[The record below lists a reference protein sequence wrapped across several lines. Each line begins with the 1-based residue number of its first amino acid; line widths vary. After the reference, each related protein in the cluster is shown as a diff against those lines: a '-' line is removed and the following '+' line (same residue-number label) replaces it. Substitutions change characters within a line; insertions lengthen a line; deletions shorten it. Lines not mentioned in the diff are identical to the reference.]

1 MKLATSLPPFLL
13 VFGVLCL
20 ASCGDSDTDPSKKG
34 GQPTSSS
41 STSQNSSQAPQLSV
55 GTVKFIYPTQQSHL
69 GGVEQVPLVVQIIP
83 PSDQQSTVSQLKVGD
98 VEFEKKGQY
107 WYSTSELI
115 ITREGKQIFEV
126 QAELAETGEWVNFPA
141 LSLNNSSFVQASSQQ
156 IYSIKGLAIDLD
168 DSTIFFSNPYDAEVY
183 ELDFISSDA
192 EIIYSAEP
200 TSNLGAFIYWP
211 IAIDSAA
218 DTLYLSEDKYS
229 YNQQASEDE
238 YTVSLVKITPTETQK
253 YPDSEG
259 LIKSTRGLLVDIDAV
274 MPMSG
279 YDINSPIPSIFSI
292 DFLSQE
298 TIQRWFL
305 DNENVFVE
313 SPNIQSANDESS
325 LSPDLNILA
334 LAGYL
339 DTDNSKV
346 LVSREFAN
354 DAKQGE
360 SALIEVTSEA
370 SRGTPRVTA
379 TFKTLLEQIKPTA
392 LAYNREGTHVFIADA
407 NKIWKM
413 NMTDYSKELVT
424 SSSSIL
430 SRGEGNPIGSNVTA
444 MVLHPELDYLYLAAD
459 TNGLIMVDLATG
471 NRITVVK

>member
-1 MKLATSLPPFLL
+1 MKFATSLPPFLL
-13 VFGVLCL
+13 VGSILCL
-20 ASCGDSDTDPSKKG
+20 AGCGNSDADQSKG
-34 GQPTSSS
+34 GQPGSSS
-41 STSQNSSQAPQLSV
+41 SASQSSSQAPQLSI
-55 GTVKFIYPTQQSHL
+55 GSVKFIYPTQQSHL
-69 GGVEQVPLVVQIIP
+69 GGVEQVPLVVQIIA
-83 PSDQQSTVSQLKVGD
+83 PSDQQSTVSQLKIGN
-98 VEFEKKGQY
+98 VEFEKRGQY
-107 WYSTSELI
+107 WYSTSDLM
-115 ITREGKQIFEV
+115 ITKAGKQNFDV
-126 QAELAETGEWVNFPA
+126 QAELAETGEWVNAPA
-141 LSLNNSSFVQASSQQ
+141 LSLNNGSFIQASSQQ

-168 DSTIFFSNPYDAEVY
+168 DSTIFFSNPYDAEIY
-183 ELDFISSDA
+183 ELDFTSSNA
-192 EIIYSAEP
+192 EIIYSGEP

-229 YNQQASEDE
+229 YNQQESEDE
-238 YTVSLVKITPTETQK
+238 YTVSLVKIAPTETQK

-259 LIKSTRGLLVDIDAV
+259 LIKSTRGLFLDIDSV

-279 YDINSPIPSIFSI
+279 YNANSPIPSILSI

-305 DNENVFVE
+305 DGDNVFVE
-313 SPNIQSANDESS
+313 SPNVRGVNDESS

-339 DTDNSKV
+339 DADNSKV

-360 SALIEVTSEA
+360 SALIEVTSA
-370 SRGTPRVTA
+370 STGGTPRVTA

-413 NMTDYSKELVT
+413 NMADYTKELVT

-430 SRGEGNPIGSNVTA
+430 SKGAGNPIGNNVTA
-444 MVLHPELDYLYLAAD
+444 MALHPKLEYLYLAAD